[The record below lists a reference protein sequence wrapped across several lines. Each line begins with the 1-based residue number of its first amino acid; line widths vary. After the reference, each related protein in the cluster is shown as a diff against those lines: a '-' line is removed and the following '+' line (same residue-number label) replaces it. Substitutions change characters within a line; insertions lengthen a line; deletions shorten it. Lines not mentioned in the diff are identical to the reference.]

1 MQHACILGEENRIL
15 KKPLR
20 YFLFLS
26 YCGKNYCGWQNQ
38 PNGISVQ
45 QRIEEALATLLREPA
60 SIVGAGRTD
69 AGVHA
74 LNMVA
79 HCDVTSS
86 LDEEKTVEKLNRLLP
101 RDVAILQLRRVIPEA
116 HARFDAISRT
126 YRYYLSTKKDP
137 FWEEF
142 SYFNHCAFSFATM
155 NEAAQILQEYVDF
168 TSFSK
173 LHTDVKTNHCK
184 IIQAQWTQ
192 ETDSRWVFTIQADRF
207 LRNMV
212 RSIVGTLLEVGRGKL
227 SLNEFRAVIE
237 AKNRSK
243 AGTSMPGKALF
254 LTNIEYPE
262 NIFYN
267 ESNEKMKK

>member
-1 MQHACILGEENRIL
+1 
-15 KKPLR
+15 
-20 YFLFLS
+20 LS

-45 QRIEEALATLLREPA
+45 QRIEEALATWLREPTP
-60 SIVGAGRTD
+60 IVGAGRTD

-79 HCDVTSS
+79 HFDAASP

-101 RDVAILQLRRVIPEA
+101 RDIAIARLRRVVPEA

-142 SYFNHCAFSFATM
+142 SYFNNRSFNFVAM
-155 NEAAQILQEYVDF
+155 NEAAQFLKEYVDF

-173 LHTDVKTNHCK
+173 LHTDVKTNQCK
-184 IIQAQWTQ
+184 IIRAQWTQ

-212 RSIVGTLLEVGRGKL
+212 RSVVGTLLEVGRGKL
-227 SLNEFRAVIE
+227 SLDGFRAVIE
-237 AKNRSK
+237 AKNRGK
-243 AGTSMPGKALF
+243 AGTSMPGKALV
-254 LTNIEYPE
+254 LADVEYLE
-262 NIFYN
+262 NLFM
-267 ESNEKMKK
+267 E